1 MKLDAGT
8 SRSLDVLAREKRNGT
23 GIEVATGERYAFRA
37 KGEWTDLS
45 IRCGP
50 DGYATRDAPLLS
62 RWFLTLFERRRRL
75 RAENWFVLAG
85 VVGSDD
91 TAAFRIGGRLDDWR
105 PNASGEL
112 LCFANDVPSAYFNNR
127 GSITLTVTRTE

>member
-1 MKLDAGT
+1 MKLDTGA

-23 GIEVATGERYAFRA
+23 GIEVAPGERYLFRSE
-37 KGEWTDLS
+37 GEWTDLW

-62 RWFLTLFERRRRL
+62 RWFLALFEGRRRL
-75 RAENWFVLAG
+75 SAENWFVLAG
-85 VVGSDD
+85 VVGDD
-91 TAAFRIGGRLDDWR
+91 DAAAFRIGGRLDDWG
-105 PNASGEL
+105 PTVAGEL

-127 GSITLTVTRTE
+127 GSITLTVRRIA